1 MLELKDGRLPRG
13 FSSRLAFWKAEEL
26 HKFAFSASELIFADL
41 PESQDYHIW
50 ELVVRMCELVFNKRD
65 GWSHED
71 VHLFEKLDIR
81 YTILIEEKTSLT
93 SCAVTAHNLVHI
105 SDDAMGFSHPDNY
118 WCFAFERAV
127 KRCVTT
133 NCNFK
138 NIECSYAKREARR
151 ELLKHL
157 AKYIKG
163 QNTDRPYKIDLE
175 KVYIGD
181 FQLIISISLNT
192 KVYYKRDFIW
202 VPQL

>member
-1 MLELKDGRLPRG
+1 
-13 FSSRLAFWKAEEL
+13 
-26 HKFAFSASELIFADL
+26 
-41 PESQDYHIW
+41 
-50 ELVVRMCELVFNKRD
+50 MCELVFNKRD

-71 VHLFEKLDIR
+71 VHLFEKLAIR
-81 YTILIEEKTSLT
+81 YTILIEEKRSLA
-93 SCAVTAHNLVHI
+93 SCVVTAHNLVHI
-105 SDDAMGFSHPDNY
+105 SDDAMRFSHPDNY
-118 WCFAFERAV
+118 QCFAFERAV
-127 KRCVTT
+127 KRYVTT

-138 NIECSYAKREARR
+138 NIECSSAKREALR

-175 KVYIGD
+175 KVYIDD